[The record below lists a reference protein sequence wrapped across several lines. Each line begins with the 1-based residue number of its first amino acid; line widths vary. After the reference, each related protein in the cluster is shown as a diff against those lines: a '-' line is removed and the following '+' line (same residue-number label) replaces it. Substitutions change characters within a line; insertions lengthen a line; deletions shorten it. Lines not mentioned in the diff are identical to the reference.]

1 MNLQE
6 IANLLRSEGE
16 LLEASAADPV
26 IGDLAVDSREV
37 QPGALFMAIPGVVAD
52 GHDYV
57 DSAIARGA
65 AAVMAER
72 AVGSTIP
79 LLRVRDARRAAE
91 LVAMAW
97 FHNPAG
103 SLNITG
109 VTGTNGKTTTT
120 ALLQHLLGMLGR
132 AGSIGTLG
140 AIDAD
145 GAPVPSTAGQLTTPG
160 PVDLQRTFRGLVDR
174 GVHWVAMEASSHALE
189 QGRLDAVQMTAA
201 VFTNLTR
208 DHLDFHPDMDAY
220 LKAKLRLAARVLADG
235 TLAVNADE
243 VAWKPLH
250 ADPRTVL

>member
-1 MNLQE
+1 
-6 IANLLRSEGE
+6 
-16 LLEASAADPV
+16 
-26 IGDLAVDSREV
+26 
-37 QPGALFMAIPGVVAD
+37 
-52 GHDYV
+52 
-57 DSAIARGA
+57 
-65 AAVMAER
+65 
-72 AVGSTIP
+72 
-79 LLRVRDARRAAE
+79 
-91 LVAMAW
+91 
-97 FHNPAG
+97 
-103 SLNITG
+103 
-109 VTGTNGKTTTT
+109 
-120 ALLQHLLGMLGR
+120 
-132 AGSIGTLG
+132 
-140 AIDAD
+140 IDAD

-250 ADPRTVL
+250 ADPRTVLWGQAESAHLKVSEIHQLPGASSFRLSGRFGDAEVMLPLPGEFNIANAVGAATVLLASGQPIDAVAARLSQSPQVPGRMERLADAPFHVIRDYAHTPDALARLLTAVRAITPGKVLLVFGCGGDR